1 MWFSE
6 IRFRN
11 GNSQYDLP
19 QCDISVMVMVMISMG
34 NYLVSDGSIYDMGE
48 FILN

>member
-11 GNSQYDLP
+11 GNSQNNLP
-19 QCDISVMVMVMISMG
+19 QCDISVMVMVMISKG

-48 FILN
+48 FLLN